1 MDTCNEYNLEDK
13 NKCLHNLSMV
23 ESDPDLNKSEI
34 YNKWANSYDDYVSRE
49 GYVGPSQ
56 LTEQIIPLIIQIMSE
71 TDTFRDLNILD
82 FGCGTGLLGIEIN
95 KFLENIGIGKNMIGI
110 DISEEMINKA
120 KLTGV
125 YSTLLCQDIISTF
138 SENVKDDK
146 CSDTEFILENKGEFD
161 LLISCGVFLEGHVSL
176 DRVNDVLLPLVRSS
190 GVLAFTVRSSFLAEF
205 PNFFEKLNNNPST
218 KTITKKSIKYL
229 DGILADAIIIKVS

>member
-1 MDTCNEYNLEDK
+1 
-13 NKCLHNLSMV
+13 
-23 ESDPDLNKSEI
+23 
-34 YNKWANSYDDYVSRE
+34 
-49 GYVGPSQ
+49 
-56 LTEQIIPLIIQIMSE
+56 MSE

-95 KFLENIGIGKNMIGI
+95 KFLENIGIGKNIVGI

-120 KLTGV
+120 HLTGV
-125 YSTLLCQDIISTF
+125 YSKLLCQDIISTF
-138 SENVKDDK
+138 SENAKDDK
-146 CSDTEFILENKGEFD
+146 CTDSDFNKENNGEFD

-176 DRVNDVLLPLVRSS
+176 DRVNDVLLPLVRSG

-229 DGILADAIIIKVS
+229 DGISADAIIIKVS